1 MKQFKY
7 NFLIFGGPSGLHVGM
22 EGPNGRRISRRVS
35 WVDVGNAKI
44 DVIEVSLEILE
55 QRMDE
60 HIAANP

>member
-22 EGPNGRRISRRVS
+22 EGPNGLRVARRIPWLDV
-35 WVDVGNAKI
+35 VDAKL

-55 QRMDE
+55 QKIDD
-60 HIAANP
+60 HVAGKQ